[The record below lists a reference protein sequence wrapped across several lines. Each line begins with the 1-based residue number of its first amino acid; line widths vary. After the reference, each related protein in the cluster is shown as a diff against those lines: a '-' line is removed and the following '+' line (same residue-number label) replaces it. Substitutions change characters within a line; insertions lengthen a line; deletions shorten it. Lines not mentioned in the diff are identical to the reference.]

1 MKNVS
6 SFWSRK
12 VHYSPVP
19 AWLWKRGIR
28 AESISSKNNAS
39 LSTAE
44 KWLKLLNKKWNYLD
58 PYRGSRKL
66 EPLRLF

>member
-1 MKNVS
+1 MKI
-6 SFWSRK
+6 FQAFGAERFITAL
-12 VHYSPVP
+12 YP

-28 AESISSKNNAS
+28 AESISSKYKAS

-44 KWLKLLNKKWNYLD
+44 KWSELLNKKWNYLD